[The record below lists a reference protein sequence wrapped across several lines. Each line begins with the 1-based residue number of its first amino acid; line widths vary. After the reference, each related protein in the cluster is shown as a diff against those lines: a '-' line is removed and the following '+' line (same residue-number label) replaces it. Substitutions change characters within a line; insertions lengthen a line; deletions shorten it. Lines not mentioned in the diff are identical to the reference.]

1 MRRAR
6 QGAGIVAALAFAAAL
21 LVPGAGARA
30 QEIGAPVLDR
40 IPGSAILTLDQER
53 LFADSAWGKRV
64 AAGIEADSTALSTEN
79 RRIEAELTAEER
91 KLTDE
96 RAGMDGAAFRA
107 AADAFDAR
115 VTEIRRVQDEKAREI
130 GRRNEIERKKF
141 FAAALPSLSEAL
153 RAQGALVILDSR
165 AIFLAADIID
175 VTDEMI
181 AAVDKVI
188 GAGPVPA
195 PPGAGTAGA
204 PAGTAGQD

>member
-6 QGAGIVAALAFAAAL
+6 QGAGLLAALALGAAMLA
-21 LVPGAGARA
+21 PGAGVRA
-30 QEIGAPVLDR
+30 QDAGAGALDR
-40 IPGSAILTLDQER
+40 GAGSAILTLDQER

-64 AAGIEADSTALSTEN
+64 TARIEADSAALSAEN

-96 RAGMDGAAFRA
+96 RAGMDAAAFRA

-115 VTEIRRVQDEKAREI
+115 VTAIRRAQDEKAREI
-130 GRRNEIERKKF
+130 GRRPEAERQKF
-141 FAAALPSLSEAL
+141 FAAALPALSEAL
-153 RAQGALVILDSR
+153 RARGALVILDSR

-181 AAVDKVI
+181 AAVDKAI
-188 GAGPVPA
+188 GAGPPA
-195 PPGAGTAGA
+195 PPGADTAGA
-204 PAGTAGQD
+204 PGGTAAPD